1 MKGAIFLT
9 KGNCVHPTSQH
20 RGIFEALGTH
30 RSNQSDKSLRVDST
44 HLSYHQSKCCC
55 KNSGYFKLS
64 NNYYIRKKT
73 FSHPYKGENNS
84 QHSIWPLVVNT
95 LTEQLHVDQ
104 SAYNCGMCSCYSQHS
119 IILVVL
125 HHDINTILQISMP
138 IRLTFASTEIHL
150 TSAKKIAVTQHVN
163 ENVYTN

>member
-1 MKGAIFLT
+1 MKGAIALC
-9 KGNCVHPTSQH
+9 KGSCVHPARQH

-44 HLSYHQSKCCC
+44 HLSYHQIKWCTC
-55 KNSGYFKLS
+55 KNSGHFKLS
-64 NNYYIRKKT
+64 NKYYLRKKT

-84 QHSIWPLVVNT
+84 QHLIWLLGVNT

-125 HHDINTILQISMP
+125 HHDINTISMP
-138 IRLTFASTEIHL
+138 IRLTAASTEIHL
-150 TSAKKIAVTQHVN
+150 PSAKKIAVTQHVN
-163 ENVYTN
+163 ETVYTN